1 MVRKPRQGD
10 ILLLNTA
17 PRSGHE
23 QTGKRPYIVL
33 SHDII
38 ADYSNVVTVAPI
50 SSTTRNY
57 PLYVNINS
65 EYEMKTTGKVLLDQ
79 LTTIDIIEARE
90 CFFLEKAHDSLVEEL
105 LMKVRTVFQKVSK

>member
-79 LTTIDIIEARE
+79 LTTIDYEDRE
-90 CFFLEKAHDSLVEEL
+90 CIFLEKAHDSLVEEL

>member
-79 LTTIDIIEARE
+79 LTTIDYEARE
-90 CFFLEKAHDSLVEEL
+90 CIFLDYVYDSLVEEL

>member
-79 LTTIDIIEARE
+79 LTTIDYEARE
-90 CFFLEKAHDSLVEEL
+90 GIFLEKAHDSLVEEL